1 MNKKEINYVS
11 PTVAVKEITFE
22 GVLCM
27 SFVGPKNNE
36 QIEEWGTAAGFSWD
50 I

>member
-27 SFVGPKNNE
+27 SFVGPQNATTQHE
-36 QIEEWGTAAGFSWD
+36 DWATESLSW
-50 I
+50 

>member
-27 SFVGPKNNE
+27 SLIQQQTMSIKD
-36 QIEEWGTAAGFSWD
+36 WD
-50 I
+50 EGEFTW

>member
-27 SFVGPKNNE
+27 SLNTLKNKDFGHEDWNTTSL
-36 QIEEWGTAAGFSWD
+36 EW
-50 I
+50 

>member
-27 SFVGPKNNE
+27 SF
-36 QIEEWGTAAGFSWD
+36 GFKQGEPQHQAWEFD
-50 I
+50 EDLWN

>member
-27 SFVGPKNNE
+27 SLNSIRNSDYGF
-36 QIEEWGTAAGFSWD
+36 QEWTEKDFTWQ
-50 I
+50 